1 MNEYAQ
7 CRLWSPLESCS
18 ASTRLEN
25 HRQSTRRVLS
35 LLVVSAHVRA
45 LFPASS
51 ISVCLAQSK
60 HFLHNF
66 SFFSDN
72 FFELSEN
79 GSGNILKSQRLV
91 RGEARGKVM
100 RENEPVMLVLSVCDG
115 EILLEKGEMLS
126 EKRHKLWFWR
136 CITTR
141 LRLRSR

>member
-60 HFLHNF
+60 HFLHNLAHGAIWCTLLACPKREGF
-66 SFFSDN
+66 LALTHEHDEIDN
-72 FFELSEN
+72 
-79 GSGNILKSQRLV
+79 K
-91 RGEARGKVM
+91 KV
-100 RENEPVMLVLSVCDG
+100 E
-115 EILLEKGEMLS
+115 
-126 EKRHKLWFWR
+126 
-136 CITTR
+136 
-141 LRLRSR
+141 